1 MTPSCELTLPI
12 EDADFDHGLSNHPS
26 LERSSMLMPVSDTV
40 EVYTRIHPVDP
51 FLPASYLLAE
61 PYKSAS
67 PKTKG
72 RVDPLSINSI
82 ELIHLF
88 LIKFLSFIPT
98 ILLLFSIAVLG

>member
-1 MTPSCELTLPI
+1 MSK
-12 EDADFDHGLSNHPS
+12 
-26 LERSSMLMPVSDTV
+26 PVSDTV

-67 PKTKG
+67 PKTNG

-82 ELIHLF
+82 KLIHLF

-98 ILLLFSIAVLG
+98 ILLFLSIAVLG